1 MKHFFNR
8 LLAALICALTLS
20 GAAIAAN
27 PAQLYVIGY
36 PWDTAMDTPIATL
49 LPVKAKVNGTT
60 SDVYQGIIPAAK
72 ASRNFRF
79 YTDLNWNSAN
89 SIGPTGAAKDETK
102 EFSWSEGMS
111 IDLEQGDNGQGAIRF
126 TNWGDINSTS
136 GDKDLLVSVNLTT
149 KKVTFY
155 EAKVYI
161 IGGSIGWTERDKENP
176 SESLKFTRKSDG
188 WHKLTLSY
196 DKVKCASDG
205 NGFRLH
211 VYPTGG
217 QHGLTLGL
225 GSVDESIKCSLA
237 DYGVYR
243 GRADFHSGDA
253 CTKFAF
259 TSVPEQDEPKLELEL
274 AVNLATNEF
283 TVSDKRNPEKL
294 YVIGDTWKMDA
305 PMATLLKVKAKI
317 NGQEKE
323 VYQGIIPAAKAC
335 KNFRFYTQLNDA
347 WPTSTSI
354 GASGVANG
362 KTQEYEW
369 EEGKSIN
376 LTRGGEGAIRFNNW
390 GAFEANGGDKDL
402 LVSVSLEDM
411 TATFYEA
418 KVCLIGGSNGW
429 DRDNPPVTFIRQ
441 RDGWHKVTLSHDKV
455 HWDTKNIIGNG
466 FRLHI
471 YPTGGANGLTLGPGP
486 DDINIECTLAA
497 NGIYT
502 SDVPFQKGNCNKFA
516 FESVPENDIVLEV
529 NLLTNQFIVSDAR
542 IPEPESFWMIGGSLG
557 WDWDNNAIEFK
568 KTGDKIYSAT
578 LSSSQLN
585 AGKKDGGEDKEGFR
599 FYTKKNDWT
608 NANINICPVFEDRNY
623 NVLFNGKNKTSCAI
637 LKSYGSTG
645 KFNFTDIPEG
655 EKVKV
660 TVDLNQMLLIAEL
673 LDVAPNYEHYYLVGE
688 INRDGNWGAL
698 KKASE
703 FVKGDDGKYRVN
715 NAAIGLGIG
724 GTDGYYIDD
733 NGKKVYPHF
742 QILTTRDW
750 DTCDRVLAVNA
761 VDETT
766 LMGAKTKNYSTSA
779 QVVLGTEKEPAGAN
793 FQATRGIYNVIF
805 DPATM
810 TVSLEK
816 VEGDYYEKD
825 VDMRMTF
832 WEGPINEI
840 LGGGNES
847 AKDIPFKF
855 VRVNK
860 DGNFVFNI
868 DVSGNE
874 KALES
879 VSQMYIGGHA
889 VINKWVWEEDILQDK
904 GVVVSTD
911 KEGEKRGTYHT
922 FYFDAHS
929 TGTLIPLLTDFWC
942 DNSRMEVGLKV
953 QGIYLGLYPGMMGNV
968 AADEVPARIL
978 LSETPDAVIVGAKEQ
993 IPLNSDRYSIK
1004 LYQGDLYNKL
1014 HGTRDGVIE
1023 IPFGRHAAGDEHYVI
1038 NLGSYITLSADEQ
1051 FEFTVTPSD
1060 PSKHAYT
1067 KSFTI
1072 SSVND
1077 YAEGT
1082 QGRYTTLAKGTKFNQ
1097 IILSVEGDNYNVHK
1111 LWVRDS
1117 SQEGHTPTDYN
1128 KHMRKPMLKVW
1139 PNNAGEWTGLYN
1151 STIEPTLKDGMTKY
1165 YAFEPVEK
1173 NLGSDE
1179 AEDANADKRTNL
1191 YYLDLDNN
1199 GQGVKVRKGVWK
1211 TEYTNFGGVDKDWE
1225 FYDQFNIVDQ
1235 NGYDVS
1241 NPFQGS
1247 QMIYPGTW
1255 WCANPGL
1262 MVNEA
1267 GEGAREYQGHH
1278 FSAVPEFPSRV
1289 DLAWNLPDGQDEV
1302 TIYGITLFKIVG
1314 NVYDIYAEAER
1325 EKNLYYIYAH
1335 TERRTGATLRE
1346 KCEQTAPLL
1355 LLAGSGTPMRQSVAQ
1370 RASTSDL
1377 NEYTPVNRGDLTYNT
1392 PNFGG
1397 KKAYQ
1402 LTLSPKSIEGN
1413 TDLNYLIAD
1422 LNMQLQN
1429 ASELEFVD
1437 VTGKQRWAASDG
1449 DKLRANLWTNYYAG
1463 SNDSQNTLTV
1473 NNIAPKYT
1481 KVVLATNPDQ
1491 VRYQIMAL
1499 TADVQPK
1506 TSYDYA
1512 KNGNVKDED
1521 TGEVNCLIYPMTDVS
1536 TTLIWQNGYKM
1547 KVQLFDMKGNPITD
1561 VVNIDSKPVGSDLN
1575 DGNGFYEDGEG
1586 PFQVS
1591 LGKYFT
1597 QPGIEFKVKVT
1608 YEPTPDSS
1616 KPQQDVTS
1624 NTAATSE
1631 LPKPILE
1638 NLKANPHQTKDQE
1651 GNYTSDL
1658 SWESDA
1664 YDFPHLY
1671 DFYAYPKDGV
1681 KPTDKTQAVEGGD
1694 KHVSTD
1700 DNRIDNVNGKG
1711 TPFKDLEEDSDCH
1724 WTSTMNYSGTS
1735 KFNYAVPQSSF
1746 RPVEDNWT
1754 ANYNAVPTDFQLQPV
1769 TSDEANT
1776 TADFEYTVPTGVEV
1790 IEGAA
1795 EGPAEYYNLQGVRVQ
1810 NPANGIYIRVQ
1821 GGKSQKVMIR

>member
-20 GAAIAAN
+20 GAAY
-27 PAQLYVIGY
+27 AQDAPEKLYVIGDDWNIDA
-36 PWDTAMDTPIATL
+36 PMATL
-49 LPVKAKVNGTT
+49 LKVRAKVGG
-60 SDVYQGIIPAAK
+60 SLKDVYQGIIPASK

-79 YTDLNWNSAN
+79 YKARNWDSSN
-89 SIGPTGAAKDETK
+89 SIGPKDVNKDADKVVT
-102 EFSWSEGMS
+102 WSEGMS
-111 IDLEQGDNGQGAIRF
+111 IDLEQGESGQTKGQGNIRF
-126 TNWGDINSTS
+126 DNWGDINSTS
-136 GDKDLLVSVNLTT
+136 GDKDLLVSVSLEDM
-149 KKVTFY
+149 KVTFY
-155 EAKVYI
+155 EAKVCL
-161 IGGSIGWTERDKENP
+161 IGGSNGWDRDNP
-176 SESLKFTRKSDG
+176 PVTFTRQSDG
-188 WHKLTLSY
+188 WHKVTLSY
-196 DKVKCASDG
+196 DKVQCASDG

-211 VYPTGG
+211 IYPTGN
-217 QHGLTLGL
+217 QYGLTLGP
-225 GSVDESIKCSLA
+225 GSEDKSIECTLA
-237 DYGVYR
+237 DYGVYGGDASFR
-243 GRADFHSGDA
+243 SGD
-253 CTKFAF
+253 CNKFAF
-259 TSVPEQDEPKLELEL
+259 KSVPQNDLVL
-274 AVNLATNEF
+274 AVNLQTNQF
-283 TVSDKRNPEKL
+283 LVSDTKKPDKL
-294 YVIGDTWKMDA
+294 YVVGDNWDVYA
-305 PMATLLKVKAKI
+305 PMATLLKVKAKVD
-317 NGQEKE
+317 GKEKE
-323 VYQGIIPAAKAC
+323 VYQGIIPASKAS
-335 KNFRFYTQLNDA
+335 KTFRFYRKQDWNNMYA
-347 WPTSTSI
+347 I
-354 GASGVANG
+354 GPQGAVGD
-362 KTQEYEW
+362 KEYEW
-369 EEGKSIN
+369 NEGKAIDLVSG
-376 LTRGGEGAIRFNNW
+376 TFGEGAIRFNNW
-390 GAFEANGGDKDL
+390 GAVNSNGGDKDL

-429 DRDNPPVTFIRQ
+429 DRDNPPVTFTRQ
-441 RDGWHKVTLSHDKV
+441 SDGWHKVTLSHDKV
-455 HWDTKNIIGNG
+455 HCDTENIKGNG

-471 YPTGGANGLTLGPGP
+471 YPTGGANGLTLGPGSE
-486 DDINIECTLAA
+486 DKNKDCTLAA
-497 NGIYT
+497 NGVYT
-502 SDVPFQKGNCNKFA
+502 SEVPFQKGNCEKFA
-516 FESVPENDIVLEV
+516 FSSVPENDIVLEV
-529 NLLTNQFIVSDAR
+529 NLLTNQFRVSDAR
-542 IPEPESFWMIGGSLG
+542 IPEPESFWMIGGSIG
-557 WDWDNNAIEFK
+557 WDWDNNAIEFS
-568 KTGDKIYSAT
+568 KTGEKIYSAT
-578 LSSSQLN
+578 LNSSQLN
-585 AGKKDGGEDKEGFR
+585 AGDRDGFR
-599 FYTKKNDWT
+599 FYGKKNDWT
-608 NANINICPVFEDRNY
+608 DANINICPGLINQNY
-623 NVLFNGKNKTSCAI
+623 NVLFKGKNKTSCAI
-637 LKSYGSTG
+637 IKSYGNTG
-645 KFNFTDIPEG
+645 KFNFTDIPDG
-655 EKVKV
+655 KTVKV

-673 LDVAPNYEHYYLVGE
+673 LDVAPNYEHYYLAGE
-688 INRDGNWGAL
+688 INRDGSWGAL
-698 KKASE
+698 EKASE
-703 FVKGDDGKYRVN
+703 FVQGEDGKYRVN
-715 NAAIGLGIG
+715 NAAIGLGVA
-724 GTDGYYIDD
+724 DD
-733 NGKKVYPHF
+733 AIPHF
-742 QILTTRDW
+742 QILTQRQW
-750 DTCDRVLAVNA
+750 GCDRVLAVNA

-766 LMGAKTKNYSTSA
+766 LMGAKTGIYSTPA

-825 VDMRMTF
+825 VNINMTF

-840 LGGGNES
+840 LKEEGNPS

-855 VRVNK
+855 VRVNN
-860 DGNFVFNI
+860 DGTFVYKI
-868 DVSGNE
+868 DVPGNE
-874 KALES
+874 QALER

-889 VINKWVWEEDILQDK
+889 VINKWVWGDDGILKDM

-911 KEGEKRGTYHT
+911 KEGEGRGTYHT
-922 FYFDAHS
+922 LYFDAHS

-953 QGIYLGLYPGMMGNV
+953 QGIYLGLYPSMMGNV

-978 LSETPDAVIVGAKEQ
+978 LSETPDAVIVGAEEQ

-1023 IPFGRHAAGDEHYVI
+1023 IPFSRHAAGDETYVI

-1051 FEFTVTPSD
+1051 FEFIVTPSD
-1060 PSKHAYT
+1060 PSKPAYT

-1072 SSVND
+1072 SSVNQ

-1082 QGRYTTLAKGTKFNQ
+1082 EGRYTTLTKGMKFNQ
-1097 IILSVEGDNYNVHK
+1097 IILSVKGDNYNEHK
-1111 LWVRDS
+1111 LWVRNS
-1117 SQEGHTPTDYN
+1117 SEANHTPTDYN

-1139 PNNAGEWTGLYN
+1139 PNNAGEWTDLYN
-1151 STIEPTLKDGMTKY
+1151 SEIPLTLQDGMTKY

-1179 AEDANADKRTNL
+1179 VDNRTNL

-1199 GQGVKVRKGVWK
+1199 GKGVKVRKGVYK
-1211 TEYTNFGGVDKDWE
+1211 KETANFGGVDKKWE

-1255 WCANPGL
+1255 WCANPNLKDDNNGT
-1262 MVNEA
+1262 
-1267 GEGAREYQGHH
+1267 REYQGHK
-1278 FSAVPEFPSRV
+1278 FSAVPTFPSRV

-1335 TERRTGATLRE
+1335 TERRSGATLRE

-1355 LLAGSGTPMRQSVAQ
+1355 LLAGSGTPMRQTVAQ

-1449 DKLRANLWTNYYAG
+1449 DKLRANRWTNYYAG

-1499 TADVQPK
+1499 TADVQPE

-1512 KNGNVKDED
+1512 KGTQAAKDNSL
-1521 TGEVNCLIYPMTDVS
+1521 VYPITDVT

-1547 KVQLFDMKGNPITD
+1547 KVELLDKDGSAITD
-1561 VVNIDSKPVGSDLN
+1561 PNGQPIVVQINAKPEGSALE
-1575 DGNGFYEDGEG
+1575 DGNGFYDEGEG

-1597 QPGIEFKVKVT
+1597 QPGVEFQVKVT
-1608 YEPTPDSS
+1608 YEPTDSS
-1616 KPQQDVTS
+1616 KDPQDVTS
-1624 NTAATSE
+1624 NKAATSE

-1638 NLKANPHQTKDQE
+1638 NLKANPHQTKDLE

-1711 TPFKDLEEDSDCH
+1711 TPFKDLEEDSDDH
-1724 WTSTMNYSGTS
+1724 KTATMNYSGTS
-1735 KFNYAVPQSSF
+1735 KFNYAVPKSPF

-1754 ANYNAVPTDFQLQPV
+1754 ANYTTVPTQFELQTV
-1769 TSDEANT
+1769 TSDEAKT
-1776 TADFEYTVPTGVEV
+1776 TANFGYNVPTGVEV

>member
-20 GAAIAAN
+20 GVVY
-27 PAQLYVIGY
+27 AQNEPDKLYVIGDN
-36 PWDTAMDTPIATL
+36 WDVNAPMATL
-49 LPVKAKVNGTT
+49 LKVQPEINGQHEK
-60 SDVYQGIIPAAK
+60 VYYQGIIPASK
-72 ASRNFRF
+72 ANKNFRF
-79 YTDLNWNSAN
+79 YTKQDWNSAN
-89 SIGPTGAAKDETK
+89 SIGPRGAAKDETK
-102 EFSWSEGMS
+102 EFTWSEGMS
-111 IDLEQGDNGQGAIRF
+111 IALEQGTGGKDDPGQGAIRF
-126 TNWGDINSTS
+126 TNWGGYDNGT
-136 GDKDLLVSVNLTT
+136 GDKDLLVSVSLEDKT
-149 KKVTFY
+149 VTFY

-161 IGGSIGWTERDKENP
+161 IGGSNSWERKNPDK
-176 SESLKFTRKSDG
+176 SLEFTRQSDG
-188 WHKLTLSY
+188 WHKIKLPY
-196 DKVKCASDG
+196 DKVKCANDG

-217 QHGLTLGL
+217 Q
-225 GSVDESIKCSLA
+225 
-237 DYGVYR
+237 
-243 GRADFHSGDA
+243 
-253 CTKFAF
+253 
-259 TSVPEQDEPKLELEL
+259 
-274 AVNLATNEF
+274 
-283 TVSDKRNPEKL
+283 
-294 YVIGDTWKMDA
+294 W
-305 PMATLLKVKAKI
+305 
-317 NGQEKE
+317 
-323 VYQGIIPAAKAC
+323 
-335 KNFRFYTQLNDA
+335 
-347 WPTSTSI
+347 
-354 GASGVANG
+354 
-362 KTQEYEW
+362 
-369 EEGKSIN
+369 
-376 LTRGGEGAIRFNNW
+376 
-390 GAFEANGGDKDL
+390 
-402 LVSVSLEDM
+402 
-411 TATFYEA
+411 
-418 KVCLIGGSNGW
+418 
-429 DRDNPPVTFIRQ
+429 
-441 RDGWHKVTLSHDKV
+441 
-455 HWDTKNIIGNG
+455 
-466 FRLHI
+466 
-471 YPTGGANGLTLGPGP
+471 GLTLGPGTE
-486 DDINIECTLAA
+486 DKSIDCTLADYDV
-497 NGIYT
+497 YT
-502 SDVPFQKGNCNKFA
+502 GSAAFQSGDCNKFA
-516 FESVPENDIVLEV
+516 FKSVPQNDIELAV
-529 NLLTNQFIVSDAR
+529 NLQTNEFKVSDTKIAT
-542 IPEPESFWMIGGSLG
+542 SLWMFGGTLE
-557 WDWDNNAIEFK
+557 WDDWNKAIEFK
-568 KTGDKIYSAT
+568 QTGDNTRIYT
-578 LSSSQLN
+578 HTFEGNSQVLNSKNN
-585 AGKKDGGEDKEGFR
+585 AGFR
-599 FYTKKNDWT
+599 LYFTKGWG
-608 NANINICPVFEDRNY
+608 ANICPGLTDIN
-623 NVLFNGKNKTSCAI
+623 NDVLFNGNKKTSQKI
-637 LKSYGSTG
+637 EQGTGDTG
-645 KFNFTDIPEG
+645 KFNFIDIPEG
-655 EKVKV
+655 KTVKL

-673 LDVAPNYEHYYLVGE
+673 LDVAPAYEHYYLVGE

-715 NAAIGLGIG
+715 GAAIGLGVA
-724 GTDGYYIDD
+724 DD
-733 NGKKVYPHF
+733 AIPHF

-750 DTCDRVLAVNA
+750 DTCDRVLAVKDNNY
-761 VDETT
+761 
-766 LMGAKTKNYSTSA
+766 LMGAQTQKYITPA
-779 QVVLGTEKEPAGAN
+779 VLVLGSEDGAAGAN

-810 TVSLEK
+810 KVSLEK

-825 VDMRMTF
+825 VDIKMTF
-832 WEGPINEI
+832 WEGPINAA
-840 LGGGNES
+840 LGGGTGS
-847 AKDIPFKF
+847 AKDIPFEF
-855 VRVNK
+855 VRVN
-860 DGNFVFNI
+860 DEGTFVYKI
-868 DVSGNE
+868 DVSGNKDASGNA
-874 KALES
+874 KALER

-889 VINKWVWEEDILQDK
+889 VINKWVWGDDGILKDT

-922 FYFDAHS
+922 LYFDAHS

-942 DNSRMEVGLKV
+942 DNARMEVGLKV
-953 QGIYLGLYPGMMGNV
+953 QGIYLGLYPGLMNNV
-968 AADEVPARIL
+968 PADEVPARIL

-1023 IPFGRHAAGDEHYVI
+1023 IPFSRHAAGDETYVI

-1067 KSFTI
+1067 KSFAI
-1072 SSVND
+1072 SRVNE

-1082 QGRYTTLAKGTKFNQ
+1082 EGRYTTLRQGTKFNQ
-1097 IILSVEGDNYNVHK
+1097 IVLSVSGDNYNVHK

-1117 SQEGHTPTDYN
+1117 SKAGHTPEDYN

-1139 PNNAGEWTGLYN
+1139 PNNAGEWTALYN
-1151 STIEPTLKDGMTKY
+1151 SEIPPTLQDGMTKY

-1179 AEDANADKRTNL
+1179 AQDANADKRTNL
-1191 YYLDLDNN
+1191 YYLDLNNN

-1211 TEYTNFGGVDKDWE
+1211 KEVANFGGLDKEWE

-1255 WCANPGL
+1255 WCANPNLKDDNNGT
-1262 MVNEA
+1262 
-1267 GEGAREYQGHH
+1267 REYQGHK
-1278 FSAVPEFPSRV
+1278 FSAVPTFPSRV

-1325 EKNLYYIYAH
+1325 EKNLYYIFAH
-1335 TERRTGATLRE
+1335 TERRIGETRD

-1355 LLAGSGTPMRQSVAQ
+1355 LLAGKDTPMKQSVVSREAGNT
-1370 RASTSDL
+1370 STL
-1377 NEYTPVNRGDLTYNT
+1377 QEYTPVNRSGLSYNT
-1392 PNFGG
+1392 PDFGG
-1397 KKAYQ
+1397 KKAYV
-1402 LTLSPKSIEGN
+1402 LTLSPKAIEGN
-1413 TDLNYLIAD
+1413 TDLNYMISD
-1422 LNMQLQN
+1422 LNIQLKD
-1429 ASELEFVD
+1429 ASELEIVD

-1499 TADVQPK
+1499 TADVQPE

-1512 KNGNVKDED
+1512 KGTEAAKDKSL
-1521 TGEVNCLIYPMTDVS
+1521 VYPITDVT

-1547 KVQLFDMKGNPITD
+1547 KVELLDKDGNAIKGPDNQPI
-1561 VVNIDSKPVGSDLN
+1561 VVEITAKPEGSALE
-1575 DGNGFYEDGEG
+1575 DGNGFYDEGEG

-1608 YEPTPDSS
+1608 YEPTTDSS

-1671 DFYAYPKDGV
+1671 DFYAYGGKDT
-1681 KPTDKTQAVEGGD
+1681 PADEDKTVKDEY
-1694 KHVSTD
+1694 VSTD
-1700 DNRIDNVNGKG
+1700 SNRIDNVNGKG
-1711 TPFKDLEEDSDCH
+1711 TPFKDLEEDGDCH
-1724 WTSTMNYSGTS
+1724 WISTMNYSGTS
-1735 KFNYAVPQSSF
+1735 KFNYAVPQSPF
-1746 RPVEDNWT
+1746 RPVEDDWT
-1754 ANYNAVPTDFQLQPV
+1754 ANYTAVPEHFKQQTV
-1769 TSDEANT
+1769 TSDKANT
-1776 TADFEYTVPTGVEV
+1776 PADFEYTVPTGVEV

-1810 NPANGIYIRVQ
+1810 NPSNGIYIRVQ

>member
-20 GAAIAAN
+20 GAVY
-27 PAQLYVIGY
+27 AQDAPDKLYVIGDNWKMEA
-36 PWDTAMDTPIATL
+36 PMATL
-49 LPVKAKVNGTT
+49 LKVQPEINGQHEK
-60 SDVYQGIIPAAK
+60 VYYQGIIPAAK
-72 ASRNFRF
+72 ANKNFRF
-79 YTDLNWNSAN
+79 YTKQEWNSAN
-89 SIGPTGAAKDETK
+89 SIGPKDVAKDVTK
-102 EFSWSEGMS
+102 EFTWTEGIS
-111 IDLEQGDNGQGAIRF
+111 IDLQQGTAGQDNPGQGAIRF
-126 TNWGDINSTS
+126 TNWGGYDNGT
-136 GDKDLLVSVNLTT
+136 GDKDLLVSVSLEDM
-149 KKVTFY
+149 KVTFY

-161 IGGSIGWTERDKENP
+161 IGGSNSWERKNP
-176 SESLKFTRKSDG
+176 DASLQFTRQSDG
-188 WHKLTLSY
+188 WHKIKLSY

-217 QHGLTLGL
+217 Q
-225 GSVDESIKCSLA
+225 
-237 DYGVYR
+237 
-243 GRADFHSGDA
+243 
-253 CTKFAF
+253 
-259 TSVPEQDEPKLELEL
+259 
-274 AVNLATNEF
+274 
-283 TVSDKRNPEKL
+283 
-294 YVIGDTWKMDA
+294 W
-305 PMATLLKVKAKI
+305 
-317 NGQEKE
+317 
-323 VYQGIIPAAKAC
+323 
-335 KNFRFYTQLNDA
+335 
-347 WPTSTSI
+347 
-354 GASGVANG
+354 
-362 KTQEYEW
+362 
-369 EEGKSIN
+369 
-376 LTRGGEGAIRFNNW
+376 
-390 GAFEANGGDKDL
+390 
-402 LVSVSLEDM
+402 
-411 TATFYEA
+411 
-418 KVCLIGGSNGW
+418 
-429 DRDNPPVTFIRQ
+429 
-441 RDGWHKVTLSHDKV
+441 
-455 HWDTKNIIGNG
+455 
-466 FRLHI
+466 
-471 YPTGGANGLTLGPGP
+471 GLTLGPGTE
-486 DDINIECTLAA
+486 DKSIDCTLADYDV
-497 NGIYT
+497 YT
-502 SDVPFQKGNCNKFA
+502 GDASFRSGDCNKFA
-516 FESVPENDIVLEV
+516 FKSVPQNDIELAV
-529 NLLTNQFIVSDAR
+529 NLQTNEFKVSDTK
-542 IPEPESFWMIGGSLG
+542 IPTSLWMFGGNLEPG
-557 WDWDNNAIEFK
+557 WNDWNKAIEFK
-568 KTGDKIYSAT
+568 QTGDKTRIYT
-578 LSSSQLN
+578 YTFEGNSQILN
-585 AGKKDGGEDKEGFR
+585 CKNIAGYR
-599 FYTKKNDWT
+599 FYCQKGWGTS
-608 NANINICPVFEDRNY
+608 ICPSLTNVENND
-623 NVLFNGKNKTSCAI
+623 VLFNSNRKTSHEVF
-637 LKSYGSTG
+637 YGTGDPG
-645 KFNFTDIPEG
+645 KFNFIDIPEG
-655 EKVKV
+655 KTVKV

-673 LDVAPNYEHYYLVGE
+673 LDVAPAYEHYYLAGE

-698 KKASE
+698 EKASE

-715 NAAIGLGIG
+715 GAAIGLGV
-724 GTDGYYIDD
+724 TDDAI
-733 NGKKVYPHF
+733 PHF

-766 LMGAKTKNYSTSA
+766 LMGAKTGIYSTPA
-779 QVVLGTEKEPAGAN
+779 QVVLGTEKEPAGGN

-825 VDMRMTF
+825 VNINMTF

-855 VRVNK
+855 VRVN
-860 DGNFVFNI
+860 DEGTFVYRI
-868 DVSGNE
+868 DVTGND

-889 VINKWVWEEDILQDK
+889 VINKWVWGDDGILKDT

-953 QGIYLGLYPGMMGNV
+953 QGIYLGLYPGMMGHV

-1023 IPFGRHAAGDEHYVI
+1023 IPFSRHAAGDETYVI

-1067 KSFTI
+1067 KSFAI
-1072 SSVND
+1072 SSVNE

-1082 QGRYTTLAKGTKFNQ
+1082 EGRYTTLRQGTKFNQ
-1097 IILSVEGDNYNVHK
+1097 IILSVSGDNYNEHK
-1111 LWVRDS
+1111 LWVRNS
-1117 SQEGHTPTDYN
+1117 SQAGHTPEDYN

-1139 PNNAGEWTGLYN
+1139 PNNAGEWTDLYN
-1151 STIEPTLKDGMTKY
+1151 SEITPTLQDGMTKY

-1179 AEDANADKRTNL
+1179 AQDANADKRTNL

-1211 TEYTNFGGVDKDWE
+1211 KEVANFGGLDKEWE

-1267 GEGAREYQGHH
+1267 GEGTREYQGHH
-1278 FSAVPEFPSRV
+1278 FSAVPTFPSRV
-1289 DLAWNLPDGQDEV
+1289 DLAWNLPDGQDEA

-1335 TERRTGATLRE
+1335 TERRTGKTPRE

-1499 TADVQPK
+1499 TADVQPE

-1512 KNGNVKDED
+1512 KGTEAAKDKSL
-1521 TGEVNCLIYPMTDVS
+1521 VYPITDVT

-1547 KVQLFDMKGNPITD
+1547 KVELLDKDGNAIEDAEGQPI
-1561 VVNIDSKPVGSDLN
+1561 VKNIESKPAGSDLN
-1575 DGNGFYEDGEG
+1575 DGNGFYDEGEG

-1597 QPGIEFKVKVT
+1597 QPGVEFQVKVT
-1608 YEPTPDSS
+1608 YEPTDSS
-1616 KPQQDVTS
+1616 KEQQDVTS
-1624 NTAATSE
+1624 NKAATSE
-1631 LPKPILE
+1631 LPKPKLE
-1638 NLKANPHQTKDQE
+1638 NLKANPQQTTDQE

-1681 KPTDKTQAVEGGD
+1681 KPTDKNQAVEGGD

-1700 DNRIDNVNGKG
+1700 SNRIENVNGKG

-1735 KFNYAVPQSSF
+1735 KFNYAVPTSPF

-1754 ANYNAVPTDFQLQPV
+1754 ANYTAVPTHFKQQTV

>member
-20 GAAIAAN
+20 GVAY
-27 PAQLYVIGY
+27 AQAPEKLYVIGY

-49 LPVKAKVNGTT
+49 LPVKAKVDGQVKN
-60 SDVYQGIIPAAK
+60 VYQGIIPAAK
-72 ASRNFRF
+72 ASRSFRF
-79 YTDLNWNSAN
+79 YTDLNWNSSY
-89 SIGPTGAAKDETK
+89 SIGPTGAQLVEGQNYYETK
-102 EFSWSEGMS
+102 EYFWQDRLSINLTQGEG
-111 IDLEQGDNGQGAIRF
+111 GQGAIRF
-126 TNWGDINSTS
+126 TNWGDINNTPN
-136 GDKDLLVSVNLTT
+136 DIDLLVSVSLTDMT
-149 KKVTFY
+149 VTFY

-161 IGGSIGWTERDKENP
+161 IGGSIGWEERDKETPNP
-176 SESLKFTRKSDG
+176 SLQFTRKSDG
-188 WHKLTLSY
+188 WHKITLPY
-196 DKVKCASDG
+196 DQVKCANDG

-217 QHGLTLGL
+217 QHGLTLGP

-253 CTKFAF
+253 CSKFAF
-259 TSVPEQDEPKLELEL
+259 TSVPENNSEPKNEIEL

-294 YVIGDTWKMDA
+294 YVIGDNWSMSE

-317 NGQEKE
+317 GGTEKD
-323 VYQGIIPAAKAC
+323 VYQGIIPAAKAN
-335 KNFRFYTQLNDA
+335 KNFRFYTQLNND
-347 WPTSTSI
+347 WPIQTSI

-362 KTQEYEW
+362 ETQDYVW

-390 GAFEANGGDKDL
+390 GGYDNGTGDKDL
-402 LVSVSLEDM
+402 LVSVSLEDN
-411 TATFYEA
+411 TVTFYEA

-429 DRDNPPVTFIRQ
+429 NRDNPPFTFTRQ
-441 RDGWHKVTLSHDKV
+441 SDGWHKITLPYDKV
-455 HWDTKNIIGNG
+455 KCASDDNG
-466 FRLHI
+466 FRLHV
-471 YPTGGANGLTLGPGP
+471 YPTGGQKGLTLGPGP
-486 DDINIECTLAA
+486 EDINIDCKLYDYAVFTGDA
-497 NGIYT
+497 
-502 SDVPFQKGNCNKFA
+502 SFQSGDCNKFS
-516 FESVPENDIVLEV
+516 FSVVPENDIELAV
-529 NLLTNQFIVSDAR
+529 NLVTNEFKVSDTKALPDK
-542 IPEPESFWMIGGSLG
+542 IYMLGGKLG
-557 WDWDNNAIEFK
+557 WDFDQNSIEFE
-568 KTGDKIYSAT
+568 KTGDKIYT
-578 LSSSQLN
+578 HTFEGNSQILDN
-585 AGKKDGGEDKEGFR
+585 TGGPGFR
-599 FYTKKNDWT
+599 FYLTKNLG
-608 NANINICPVFEDRNY
+608 ANICPGLTDINTD
-623 NVLFNGKNKTSCAI
+623 VLFNGNRKTSCKI
-637 LKSYGSTG
+637 VTGSGDTG
-645 KFNFTDIPEG
+645 KFNFKEIPQNK
-655 EKVKV
+655 KVKL

-673 LDVAPNYEHYYLVGE
+673 LDVDPNYEHYYLVGE

-698 KKASE
+698 GKASE

-715 NAAIGLGIG
+715 GAAIGLGVA
-724 GTDGYYIDD
+724 DD
-733 NGKKVYPHF
+733 AIPHF
-742 QILTTRDW
+742 QILTQRQW
-750 DTCDRVLAVNA
+750 GCDRVLAVNA

-766 LMGAKTKNYSTSA
+766 LMGAKTGIYSTPA
-779 QVVLGTEKEPAGAN
+779 QVVLGTEEEPAGAN

-810 TVSLEK
+810 KVSLEK

-825 VDMRMTF
+825 VDIKMTF
-832 WEGPINEI
+832 WEGPINAA
-840 LGGGNES
+840 LGGGTGS

-855 VRVNK
+855 ARVNEE
-860 DGNFVFNI
+860 GNFVFNI
-868 DVSGNE
+868 DVSGNDE
-874 KALES
+874 AIKY

-889 VINKWVWEEDILQDK
+889 VINKWVWEDNILQDK

-911 KEGEKRGTYHT
+911 KEGEVRGKYHT
-922 FYFDAHS
+922 LYFDAHS
-929 TGTLIPLLTDFWC
+929 TGKLIPLFTDFWC

-953 QGIYLGLYPGMMGNV
+953 QGIYLVLYPGMMGNV

-978 LSETPDAVIVGAKEQ
+978 LSETPDAVIAGAKEQ

-1014 HGTRDGVIE
+1014 HGTLNGVIE
-1023 IPFGRHAAGDEHYVI
+1023 IPFARHATGDEKYVI

-1060 PSKHAYT
+1060 PSKSAYT
-1067 KSFTI
+1067 KSFAI
-1072 SSVND
+1072 SSVNQ

-1082 QGRYTTLAKGTKFNQ
+1082 DGRYTTLAKDMKFNQ
-1097 IILSVEGDNYNVHK
+1097 IILSVEGENYDVHK

-1117 SQEGHTPTDYN
+1117 SKAGHTPTDYN
-1128 KHMRKPMLKVW
+1128 KHMRNPMLKVW

-1151 STIEPTLKDGMTKY
+1151 NSEIRPTLQDGMAKY
-1165 YAFEPVEK
+1165 YEFTPVEK
-1173 NLGSDE
+1173 NLGIDGV
-1179 AEDANADKRTNL
+1179 DKRTNL

-1199 GQGVKVRKGVWK
+1199 GQGVKVRKGVYK
-1211 TEYTNFGGVDKDWE
+1211 KETANFGGVDKEWE

-1267 GEGAREYQGHH
+1267 GEGTREYQGHH
-1278 FSAVPEFPSRV
+1278 FSAVPTFPSRV

-1335 TERRTGATLRE
+1335 TEPRTGATLRE

-1355 LLAGSGTPMRQSVAQ
+1355 LLAGKDTPMRQSTVTREAGN
-1370 RASTSDL
+1370 TSVL
-1377 NEYTPVNRGDLTYNT
+1377 QEYKPVNRSGLSYNT
-1392 PNFGG
+1392 PDFGG
-1397 KKAYQ
+1397 KKAYV
-1402 LTLSPKSIEGN
+1402 LTLSSQGIEGN
-1413 TDLNYLIAD
+1413 TDLNYTLSD
-1422 LNMQLQN
+1422 LNIQLKDP
-1429 ASELEFVD
+1429 SELEIVS
-1437 VTGKQRWAASDG
+1437 VTGKQRWASSEG
-1449 DKLRANLWTNYYAG
+1449 DKLRANRWTNYYAG

-1499 TADVQPK
+1499 AADVQPK

-1512 KNGNVKDED
+1512 KGSEAAKNKS
-1521 TGEVNCLIYPMTDVS
+1521 LIYPITDVT

-1547 KVQLFDMKGNPITD
+1547 KVELQDENGNAIKGPDNQPI
-1561 VVNIDSKPVGSDLN
+1561 VVEINAKPEGSALE
-1575 DGNGFYEDGEG
+1575 DGNGFYDEGEG

-1591 LGKYFT
+1591 LGKFFT
-1597 QPGIEFKVKVT
+1597 QPGVEFKVKVT
-1608 YEPTPDSS
+1608 YEPTPESS
-1616 KPQQDVTS
+1616 KEQQDVTS

-1631 LPKPILE
+1631 LPKPMLE
-1638 NLKANPHQTKDQE
+1638 NLTAVAKQTEDQN

-1671 DFYAYPKDGV
+1671 DFYAYPKGGV
-1681 KPTDKTQAVEGGD
+1681 KPTDKTQAVDGGD
-1694 KHVSTD
+1694 MYVSTD
-1700 DNRIDNVNGKG
+1700 SNSIENVDGKG
-1711 TPFKDLEEDSDCH
+1711 TPFKDLPEDSNDH
-1724 WTSTMNYSGTS
+1724 KTATMNYSGTS
-1735 KFNYAVPQSSF
+1735 KFNYAVPKSPF
-1746 RPVEDNWT
+1746 RRVEDNWT
-1754 ANYNAVPTDFQLQPV
+1754 ANYTAVPEQFEKQIV
-1769 TSDEANT
+1769 TSNEAKT
-1776 TADFEYTVPTGVEV
+1776 TADFGYNVPTGVEV
-1790 IEGAA
+1790 IEDAA